1 MASNLQKGEFIR
13 FFLHYAKFC
22 GKNPITCTNQGTS
35 MSEIRRRLR
44 TVLLKD
50 LMIDLED
57 HLRADALKAHQV
69 IRDGFEGLTPLRAR
83 ALEGQARFRICE
95 QGFED
100 VCRLHGGHL
109 LDGGII
115 PKTELKIF
123 QPFMRFEHE
132 GQGVILA
139 LASMP
144 EAGLLPTKNKSRLA
158 GVTINFDLSLRLDF
172 DGKGPKIGDIFA
184 VLLVARD
191 RERAGKIEEIALG
204 LIESNFASFLFYEPL
219 DTFLSETMDAPEPTE
234 DSSEVE
240 QPTVPQVTLKK
251 TVKPFI
257 PPEAPKSEQEGD
269 GSKGR

>member
-1 MASNLQKGEFIR
+1 M
-13 FFLHYAKFC
+13 
-22 GKNPITCTNQGTS
+22 T
-35 MSEIRRRLR
+35 EIRRRLR
-44 TVLLKD
+44 TVLPKD

-57 HLRADALKAHQV
+57 HLRADALKAHEV
-69 IRDGFEGLTPLRAR
+69 IRDGFEGLTALRAR

-100 VCRLHGGHL
+100 VCKLHGGHL

-132 GQGVILA
+132 GKGVILA

-144 EAGLLPTKNKSRLA
+144 ETGSLPTKNKSRLA

-191 RERAGKIEEIALG
+191 RTRAGKIEEIALG
-204 LIESNFASFLFYEPL
+204 VIESNYENFLFYEPL
-219 DTFLSETMDAPEPTE
+219 DGFLSEDSDVPRDTAKEPE
-234 DSSEVE
+234 EV
-240 QPTVPQVTLKK
+240 QPPAPQVTLKAV
-251 TVKPFI
+251 VKPFV
-257 PPEAPKSEQEGD
+257 PPEAPKPEKEGD
-269 GSKGR
+269 GSQSR